1 MKQEGNVTKSNA
13 LIEASYKLSVLE
25 QRIMLICISQVK
37 IGEKLTDQIEYS
49 VSVSDLVDLTG
60 TASNAMY
67 KELEKASARLWRREI
82 WINEKPNGEGSFD
95 HQKGTRWVQTINYL
109 KDEGRVTLR
118 FNTDMVPYL
127 NDLTE
132 QFTRYALRDVA
143 AMTSSYAIR
152 MFEMIAQWKSI
163 GHRII
168 EIDFLRDAFVLG
180 DKYKLLADLRRKVI
194 EPSIEQ
200 INEHSHL
207 NVSYEFQKTGR
218 KTTHIRFA
226 FGPKPVQSQL
236 PIEPTEQ
243 TKEQKPKAP
252 RKAIDP
258 KKVMSKTGSPKT
270 FSDYELS
277 KLARP
282 GESYQEAL
290 ARIQRKQSELDV

>member
-1 MKQEGNVTKSNA
+1 MQDANVLKSNA
-13 LIEASYKLSVLE
+13 LIEASYKLTVLE

-37 IGEKLTDQIEYS
+37 IGEKLTDQVEYS
-49 VSVSDLVDLTG
+49 VSVSDLIDLTG
-60 TASNAMY
+60 TSSNAMY

-95 HQKGTRWVQTINYL
+95 LQKGTRWVQTINYI

-118 FNTDMVPYL
+118 FSTDMVPYL

-143 AMTSSYAIR
+143 AMTSSYGIR

-168 EIDFLRDAFVLG
+168 EIDFLREAFVLG

-194 EPSIEQ
+194 EPGIEQ
-200 INEHSHL
+200 INEHSYL

-218 KTTHIRFA
+218 KTTHIRFT
-226 FGPKPVQSQL
+226 FGPKPIQGNLQIDTSPAPLTKPKSENKSQL
-236 PIEPTEQ
+236 G
-243 TKEQKPKAP
+243 
-252 RKAIDP
+252 P
-258 KKVMSKTGSPKT
+258 KKVMSGQRQYTE
-270 FSDYELS
+270 YELS

-282 GESYQEAL
+282 GETYPEAI
-290 ARIQRKQSELDV
+290 ARLSRKEQKEMDV